1 MVHLARTH
9 DIHGAR
15 GRLSI
20 KAVYRFFPLLEER
33 RWSDAQ
39 KFLNK
44 VEGAEDEWI
53 EGYVQALNGMLIAL
67 KESHSSAQPYIQ
79 QIKRYSGQELRNLKE
94 DEWIEGY
101 VQALN
106 GMLIALKES
115 HSSPEPYILQIKRYS
130 GQELRNLKEDFATLS
145 NKPVN
150 TTFDKGYIQA
160 WINYV
165 SQQQSKAKSS
175 NYSERGV

>member
-15 GRLSI
+15 GRLSL
-20 KAVYRFFPLLEER
+20 KAVYHFFPSLEER
-33 RWSDAQ
+33 RWSYAQ

-67 KESHSSAQPYIQ
+67 KESHSS
-79 QIKRYSGQELRNLKE
+79 
-94 DEWIEGY
+94 
-101 VQALN
+101 
-106 GMLIALKES
+106 
-115 HSSPEPYILQIKRYS
+115 PEPYILQMKRYS
-130 GQELRNLKEDFATLS
+130 GQKLQNLKEDFATLS

-160 WINYV
+160 WIDYV

-175 NYSERGV
+175 HSAKRGA

>member
-1 MVHLARTH
+1 MRACGLCGRKFKNERGLMVHLARTH

-20 KAVYRFFPLLEER
+20 NAVYRFFPLLEER
-33 RWSDAQ
+33 RWTDAQ

-53 EGYVQALNGMLIAL
+53 G
-67 KESHSSAQPYIQ
+67 
-79 QIKRYSGQELRNLKE
+79 
-94 DEWIEGY
+94 GY

-115 HSSPEPYILQIKRYS
+115 HSSPQPYILQMKRYS
-130 GQELRNLKEDFATLS
+130 SQELQNLKESFATLS

-160 WINYV
+160 WLDYA
-165 SQQQSKAKSS
+165 SQHQTKAESS
-175 NYSERGV
+175 NSAERGA

>member
-1 MVHLARTH
+1 MRACGLCGRKFKNERGLMVHLARTH
-9 DIHGAR
+9 DIHGPR
-15 GRLSI
+15 GRLSL
-20 KAVYRFFPLLEER
+20 KAVYHFFPSLEER
-33 RWSDAQ
+33 RWSYAQ

-67 KESHSSAQPYIQ
+67 KESHSS
-79 QIKRYSGQELRNLKE
+79 
-94 DEWIEGY
+94 
-101 VQALN
+101 
-106 GMLIALKES
+106 
-115 HSSPEPYILQIKRYS
+115 PEPYILQMKRYS
-130 GQELRNLKEDFATLS
+130 SQKLQNLKEDFATLS

-160 WINYV
+160 WIDYV

-175 NYSERGV
+175 DSAKRGA

>member
-15 GRLSI
+15 GRLSL
-20 KAVYRFFPLLEER
+20 KAVYHFFPSLEER
-33 RWSDAQ
+33 RWSYAH

-67 KESHSSAQPYIQ
+67 KESHSS
-79 QIKRYSGQELRNLKE
+79 
-94 DEWIEGY
+94 
-101 VQALN
+101 
-106 GMLIALKES
+106 
-115 HSSPEPYILQIKRYS
+115 PEPYILQMKRYS
-130 GQELRNLKEDFATLS
+130 GQKLQNLKQDFATLS

-160 WINYV
+160 WIDYV

-175 NYSERGV
+175 DSAKRGA

>member
-1 MVHLARTH
+1 MRACGLCGRKFKNERGLMVHLARTH

-15 GRLSI
+15 GRLSL
-20 KAVYRFFPLLEER
+20 KAVYHFFPSLEER
-33 RWSDAQ
+33 RWSYAQ

-67 KESHSSAQPYIQ
+67 KESHSS
-79 QIKRYSGQELRNLKE
+79 
-94 DEWIEGY
+94 
-101 VQALN
+101 
-106 GMLIALKES
+106 
-115 HSSPEPYILQIKRYS
+115 PEPYILQMKRYS
-130 GQELRNLKEDFATLS
+130 GQKLQNLKEDFATLS

-160 WINYV
+160 WIDYV

-175 NYSERGV
+175 HSAKRGA

>member
-9 DIHGAR
+9 DIHGVR
-15 GRLSI
+15 GRLSL
-20 KAVYRFFPLLEER
+20 KAVYHFFPSLEER
-33 RWSDAQ
+33 RWSYAQ

-44 VEGAEDEWI
+44 VEGVEDEWI
-53 EGYVQALNGMLIAL
+53 G
-67 KESHSSAQPYIQ
+67 
-79 QIKRYSGQELRNLKE
+79 
-94 DEWIEGY
+94 GY

-115 HSSPEPYILQIKRYS
+115 HSSPEPYILQMKRYS
-130 GQELRNLKEDFATLS
+130 GQKLQNLKEDFVTLS

-160 WINYV
+160 WIDYV

-175 NYSERGV
+175 DSAKRGA

>member
-15 GRLSI
+15 CRLSI
-20 KAVYRFFPLLEER
+20 KAVHHFFPLLEER
-33 RWSDAQ
+33 RWADAQ
-39 KFLNK
+39 RFLNK
-44 VEGAEDEWI
+44 VEG
-53 EGYVQALNGMLIAL
+53 V
-67 KESHSSAQPYIQ
+67 
-79 QIKRYSGQELRNLKE
+79 E

-115 HSSPEPYILQIKRYS
+115 HSSPQPYILQIKRYS
-130 GQELRNLKEDFATLS
+130 GQELRTLKEGFAAIS
-145 NKPVN
+145 NKPVD

-160 WINYV
+160 WIDYV
-165 SQQQSKAKSS
+165 SQQQNKAKSS
-175 NYSERGV
+175 NYAERGA

>member
-1 MVHLARTH
+1 MHLARIH
-9 DIHGAR
+9 DIHGSR

-20 KAVYRFFPLLEER
+20 KAAHRFFPLLEER
-33 RWSDAQ
+33 RWADAQ
-39 KFLNK
+39 RFLNK

-67 KESHSSAQPYIQ
+67 KESHSSPQ
-79 QIKRYSGQELRNLKE
+79 
-94 DEWIEGY
+94 
-101 VQALN
+101 
-106 GMLIALKES
+106 
-115 HSSPEPYILQIKRYS
+115 PYILQMKRYS
-130 GQELRNLKEDFATLS
+130 DQELQNLKEGFAALS

-165 SQQQSKAKSS
+165 SQQQSKAESS
-175 NYSERGV
+175 NYAERGA

>member
-1 MVHLARTH
+1 
-9 DIHGAR
+9 GA
-15 GRLSI
+15 
-20 KAVYRFFPLLEER
+20 
-33 RWSDAQ
+33 
-39 KFLNK
+39 
-44 VEGAEDEWI
+44 
-53 EGYVQALNGMLIAL
+53 
-67 KESHSSAQPYIQ
+67 
-79 QIKRYSGQELRNLKE
+79 E

-115 HSSPEPYILQIKRYS
+115 HSSPEPYILQMKRYS
-130 GQELRNLKEDFATLS
+130 GQKLQTLKEDFATLS

-160 WINYV
+160 WIDYV

-175 NYSERGV
+175 DSAKRGA

>member
-15 GRLSI
+15 GRLSL
-20 KAVYRFFPLLEER
+20 KAVYRFFPSLEER
-33 RWSDAQ
+33 RWSYAQ

-67 KESHSSAQPYIQ
+67 
-79 QIKRYSGQELRNLKE
+79 R
-94 DEWIEGY
+94 
-101 VQALN
+101 
-106 GMLIALKES
+106 ES
-115 HSSPEPYILQIKRYS
+115 HSSPQPYILQMKRYS
-130 GQELRNLKEDFATLS
+130 VQELQNLKKDFATLS

-160 WINYV
+160 WLDYV

-175 NYSERGV
+175 DSAKRGA

>member
-1 MVHLARTH
+1 MGDMKACGLCGRKFKNERGLMVHLARTH

-33 RWSDAQ
+33 RWTDAQ

-44 VEGAEDEWI
+44 VKGAEDEWM
-53 EGYVQALNGMLIAL
+53 G
-67 KESHSSAQPYIQ
+67 
-79 QIKRYSGQELRNLKE
+79 
-94 DEWIEGY
+94 GY

-115 HSSPEPYILQIKRYS
+115 HSSPQPYILQMKRYS
-130 GQELRNLKEDFATLS
+130 SQELQHLKESFATLS

-160 WINYV
+160 WLDYV
-165 SQQQSKAKSS
+165 SQHQTKAESS
-175 NYSERGV
+175 NSAERGA

>member
-1 MVHLARTH
+1 MVHLARIH

-33 RWSDAQ
+33 RWTDAQ
-39 KFLNK
+39 RFLNK
-44 VEGAEDEWI
+44 VEGVEDEWI
-53 EGYVQALNGMLIAL
+53 EGYAQALNGMVIAL
-67 KESHSSAQPYIQ
+67 NESHSSPEPYILQ
-79 QIKRYSGQELRNLKE
+79 MKRYSGQELRNLKE
-94 DEWIEGY
+94 G
-101 VQALN
+101 
-106 GMLIALKES
+106 
-115 HSSPEPYILQIKRYS
+115 
-130 GQELRNLKEDFATLS
+130 FATLS

-160 WINYV
+160 WIDYV

-175 NYSERGV
+175 DSAKRGA

>member
-1 MVHLARTH
+1 MRACGLCGRKFKNERGLMVHLARTH

-15 GRLSI
+15 GRLSL
-20 KAVYRFFPLLEER
+20 KAVYHFFPSLEER
-33 RWSDAQ
+33 RWSYAQ

-67 KESHSSAQPYIQ
+67 KESHSS
-79 QIKRYSGQELRNLKE
+79 
-94 DEWIEGY
+94 
-101 VQALN
+101 
-106 GMLIALKES
+106 
-115 HSSPEPYILQIKRYS
+115 PEPYILQMKRYS
-130 GQELRNLKEDFATLS
+130 GQKLQNLKEDFATLS

-160 WINYV
+160 WIDYV

-175 NYSERGV
+175 DSAKRGA

>member
-9 DIHGAR
+9 DIHGSR

-53 EGYVQALNGMLIAL
+53 EGYVQALNGMVIAL
-67 KESHSSAQPYIQ
+67 KESHASPQP
-79 QIKRYSGQELRNLKE
+79 
-94 DEWIEGY
+94 
-101 VQALN
+101 
-106 GMLIALKES
+106 
-115 HSSPEPYILQIKRYS
+115 HILQIKRYS
-130 GQELRNLKEDFATLS
+130 GQELQNLKEGFATLS

-160 WINYV
+160 WLDYV

-175 NYSERGV
+175 DSAERSA

>member
-9 DIHGAR
+9 NIHGAR
-15 GRLSI
+15 GRLSL
-20 KAVYRFFPLLEER
+20 KAVYHFFPSLEER
-33 RWSDAQ
+33 RWSYAQ

-53 EGYVQALNGMLIAL
+53 EGYVQALNGML
-67 KESHSSAQPYIQ
+67 
-79 QIKRYSGQELRNLKE
+79 
-94 DEWIEGY
+94 
-101 VQALN
+101 V
-106 GMLIALKES
+106 ALKES
-115 HSSPEPYILQIKRYS
+115 HSSPEPYILQMKRYS
-130 GQELRNLKEDFATLS
+130 GQELQNLKEDFATLS

-160 WINYV
+160 WIDYV

-175 NYSERGV
+175 DSAKRGA

>member
-1 MVHLARTH
+1 MRACGLCGRKFKNERGLMVHLARIH

-20 KAVYRFFPLLEER
+20 KAVCRFFPLLEER

-39 KFLNK
+39 KFLNE

-67 KESHSSAQPYIQ
+67 KESHSSAQPYILQ
-79 QIKRYSGQELRNLKE
+79 LKRYSGQELRNLKE
-94 DEWIEGY
+94 G
-101 VQALN
+101 
-106 GMLIALKES
+106 
-115 HSSPEPYILQIKRYS
+115 
-130 GQELRNLKEDFATLS
+130 FAALS

-165 SQQQSKAKSS
+165 SQQQSKAESS
-175 NYSERGV
+175 NYAERGA

>member
-1 MVHLARTH
+1 MRACGLCGRKFKNERGLMVHLARTH

-15 GRLSI
+15 GRLSL
-20 KAVYRFFPLLEER
+20 KAVYRFFPSLEER
-33 RWSDAQ
+33 RWSYAQ

-53 EGYVQALNGMLIAL
+53 EGYVQALNGML
-67 KESHSSAQPYIQ
+67 
-79 QIKRYSGQELRNLKE
+79 
-94 DEWIEGY
+94 
-101 VQALN
+101 V
-106 GMLIALKES
+106 ALKES
-115 HSSPEPYILQIKRYS
+115 HSSPEPYILQMKRYS
-130 GQELRNLKEDFATLS
+130 GQKLQNLKKDFATLS

-160 WINYV
+160 WIDYV

-175 NYSERGV
+175 DSAKRGA

>member
-1 MVHLARTH
+1 MRACGLCGRKFKNERGLMVHLARTH

-15 GRLSI
+15 GRLSL
-20 KAVYRFFPLLEER
+20 KAVYHFFPSLEER
-33 RWSDAQ
+33 RWSYAQ

-67 KESHSSAQPYIQ
+67 KESHSS
-79 QIKRYSGQELRNLKE
+79 
-94 DEWIEGY
+94 
-101 VQALN
+101 
-106 GMLIALKES
+106 
-115 HSSPEPYILQIKRYS
+115 PEPYILQMKRYS
-130 GQELRNLKEDFATLS
+130 GQKLQNLKEDFATLS

-160 WINYV
+160 WIDYV
-165 SQQQSKAKSS
+165 SQHQSKAKSS
-175 NYSERGV
+175 DSAKRGA

>member
-1 MVHLARTH
+1 MHLARTH

-53 EGYVQALNGMLIAL
+53 EGYVL
-67 KESHSSAQPYIQ
+67 
-79 QIKRYSGQELRNLKE
+79 
-94 DEWIEGY
+94 
-101 VQALN
+101 ALN

-175 NYSERGV
+175 NYSERGA

>member
-1 MVHLARTH
+1 MRACGLCGRKFKNERGLMVHLARTH
-9 DIHGAR
+9 DIHGVR
-15 GRLSI
+15 GRLSL
-20 KAVYRFFPLLEER
+20 KAVYRFFPSLEER
-33 RWSDAQ
+33 RWSYAQ

-44 VEGAEDEWI
+44 VEGVEDEWI
-53 EGYVQALNGMLIAL
+53 G
-67 KESHSSAQPYIQ
+67 
-79 QIKRYSGQELRNLKE
+79 
-94 DEWIEGY
+94 GY

-115 HSSPEPYILQIKRYS
+115 HSSPEPYILQMKRYS
-130 GQELRNLKEDFATLS
+130 GQKLQNLKEDFVTLS

-160 WINYV
+160 WIDYV

-175 NYSERGV
+175 DSAKRGA